1 MRFHQVHTVHNF
13 HHVDKVHFIEH
24 LTIDGQLRVAVGTGH
39 FGGVAFARLPLAG
52 IHFFVT
58 STHDKL
64 HGLHFPGIVTL
75 NRAGKAQLDAI
86 HRGFTHLFKQQQ
98 FSTTNGKFCVQRTVI
113 KPQIHIH
120 RTRHSAAA
128 ILLIFAGKFRQR
140 QRLNDPLPVVPVV
153 KQVPV
158 LDRRELL
165 DYVEC
170 VQMDRW
176 YEPPVSFDGLAR
188 TFRAAV
194 HHSSPIAVKCN
205 ILTSTYIPHPLLSQQ
220 AFSRFVQDYLVFGN
234 AYLEKRTNRFGEVIA
249 LEPALAKYTR
259 RGLDLDTYWFV
270 QYGMTTQPYQFT
282 KGSIF
287 HLMEPDINQEIYG
300 LPGYL
305 SAIPS
310 ALLNESAT
318 LFRRKYYIN
327 GSHAGF
333 IMYMT
338 DAAQN
343 QEDVNNLRNAM
354 KSAKGPG
361 NFRNLFMY
369 SPNGKK
375 DGLQIIPLSEVAAKD
390 EFLNIKNVSRD
401 DMMAAHRVPPQMM
414 GIMPNNVGGFGDV
427 EKASRVFVRNELMPL
442 QKRIAEINE
451 WLDEEVVKFEY
462 YGLENN
468 QS

>member
-1 MRFHQVHTVHNF
+1 
-13 HHVDKVHFIEH
+13 
-24 LTIDGQLRVAVGTGH
+24 
-39 FGGVAFARLPLAG
+39 
-52 IHFFVT
+52 
-58 STHDKL
+58 
-64 HGLHFPGIVTL
+64 
-75 NRAGKAQLDAI
+75 
-86 HRGFTHLFKQQQ
+86 
-98 FSTTNGKFCVQRTVI
+98 
-113 KPQIHIH
+113 
-120 RTRHSAAA
+120 
-128 ILLIFAGKFRQR
+128 
-140 QRLNDPLPVVPVV
+140 
-153 KQVPV
+153 
-158 LDRRELL
+158 
-165 DYVEC
+165 
-170 VQMDRW
+170 
-176 YEPPVSFDGLAR
+176 
-188 TFRAAV
+188 
-194 HHSSPIAVKCN
+194 
-205 ILTSTYIPHPLLSQQ
+205 
-220 AFSRFVQDYLVFGN
+220 
-234 AYLEKRTNRFGEVIA
+234 
-249 LEPALAKYTR
+249 
-259 RGLDLDTYWFV
+259 
-270 QYGMTTQPYQFT
+270 MTTQPYQFT

-414 GIMPNNVGGFGDV
+414 GIMPNNVGGLINEAELGSACSAESAHSCLHVLPVAPDCGAVQMHDRLHQNVDV
-427 EKASRVFVRNELMPL
+427 WKLGNQTWSMPL
-442 QKRIAEINE
+442 MYFRIELIK
-451 WLDEEVVKFEY
+451 V
-462 YGLENN
+462 
-468 QS
+468 